1 MTDIIDTINISACSD
16 CLLFVANGDEPE
28 GDDTLPARI
37 QREWTVSDYTC
48 DHHRAVHGSLWWDI
62 VLGGEHE
69 SEADEH
75 SGSLGFSWR
84 HCECCGST
92 LGGDRYPLTA
102 ILRRKPLEQS

>member
-1 MTDIIDTINISACSD
+1 MSAIIDTMNLSACTD

-28 GDDTLPARI
+28 NDDTLPARI
-37 QREWTVSDYTC
+37 ESEWTVSNDTC
-48 DHHRAVHGSLWWDI
+48 DHYGAVHGSLWWDI
-62 VLGGEHE
+62 VYGGEHE

-84 HCECCGST
+84 RCECCGST

-102 ILRRKPLEQS
+102 ILLRKPLEQS

>member
-1 MTDIIDTINISACSD
+1 MSDIIDTTPIEACSD
-16 CLLFVANGDEPE
+16 CLMLIANGDEPE

-37 QREWTVSDYTC
+37 ESQWTVSTQTC
-48 DHHRAVHGSLWWDI
+48 DFFGAVHGSLWWDI
-62 VLGGEHE
+62 VYGGEHE

-84 HCECCGST
+84 RCECCGST

-102 ILRRKPLEQS
+102 ILRRKPLEQ

>member
-1 MTDIIDTINISACSD
+1 MSAIIDTISLSACSD

-37 QREWTVSDYTC
+37 ESEWTVSDYTC
-48 DHHRAVHGSLWWDI
+48 DRHAAVHGSLWWEI
-62 VLGGEHE
+62 VCGGEHE
-69 SEADEH
+69 SEADED
-75 SGSLGFSWR
+75 GSLGFSWR

-102 ILRRKPLEQS
+102 ILRRKPLEQK